1 MNAQGDEPN
10 GKHICPEQRRAC
22 RTMQARFCVYACAFL
37 ELAVELN
44 SFSLGRVLP
53 PRGFSCRAKYF
64 AVGYLPDP
72 ACDDALDSDPVD
84 PEFVAFPPESVEPEP
99 ELFALLEF
107 EFVLLLEVWPEPEPL
122 EDGLLLPLAELEFS
136 DPEFVLLEFVPDSVV
151 DEELEALCVEF
162 C

>member
-1 MNAQGDEPN
+1 MY
-10 GKHICPEQRRAC
+10 
-22 RTMQARFCVYACAFL
+22 VCAFL
-37 ELAVELN
+37 ELPVELN
-44 SFSLGRVLP
+44 SFPLGRVLP

-84 PEFVAFPPESVEPEP
+84 SEFAVFPFELVEP

>member
-1 MNAQGDEPN
+1 M
-10 GKHICPEQRRAC
+10 
-22 RTMQARFCVYACAFL
+22 YACAFL
-37 ELAVELN
+37 ELAAELN

-72 ACDDALDSDPVD
+72 ACDDVLDSDPVD
-84 PEFVAFPPESVEPEP
+84 PEFVAFPLEFVEPEP

-107 EFVLLLEVWPEPEPL
+107 EFVLSLEVWPEPEPL
-122 EDGLLLPLAELEFS
+122 EDGLWLPLAELEFPDS
-136 DPEFVLLEFVPDSVV
+136 EFVLLEFVPDSVV

>member
-1 MNAQGDEPN
+1 
-10 GKHICPEQRRAC
+10 
-22 RTMQARFCVYACAFL
+22 MQARFCMYACAFL
-37 ELAVELN
+37 ELAVGLN
-44 SFSLGRVLP
+44 SFSLVRVLP

-72 ACDDALDSDPVD
+72 ACDDALDSDPAD
-84 PEFVAFPPESVEPEP
+84 PEFVAFPPESVEPEPEP

-136 DPEFVLLEFVPDSVV
+136 DPELVLLEFVPDSVV

>member
-1 MNAQGDEPN
+1 M
-10 GKHICPEQRRAC
+10 
-22 RTMQARFCVYACAFL
+22 YACAFL

-53 PRGFSCRAKYF
+53 PRGFSCRVKYF
-64 AVGYLPDP
+64 VVGYLPDP

-84 PEFVAFPPESVEPEP
+84 SEFATFPFELVEP

-136 DPEFVLLEFVPDSVV
+136 DPEFVLLEFVPDSVA

>member
-1 MNAQGDEPN
+1 M
-10 GKHICPEQRRAC
+10 
-22 RTMQARFCVYACAFL
+22 YACAFL
-37 ELAVELN
+37 ELAAELN

-72 ACDDALDSDPVD
+72 ACDDVLDSDPVD
-84 PEFVAFPPESVEPEP
+84 PEFVAFPLEFVEPEP

-107 EFVLLLEVWPEPEPL
+107 EFVLSLEVWPEPEPL
-122 EDGLLLPLAELEFS
+122 EDGLLLPLAELEFPDS
-136 DPEFVLLEFVPDSVV
+136 EFVLLEFAPDSVV
-151 DEELEALCVEF
+151 DEELEAFCVEF

>member
-1 MNAQGDEPN
+1 M
-10 GKHICPEQRRAC
+10 
-22 RTMQARFCVYACAFL
+22 
-37 ELAVELN
+37 
-44 SFSLGRVLP
+44 
-53 PRGFSCRAKYF
+53 
-64 AVGYLPDP
+64 GYLPDP

-84 PEFVAFPPESVEPEP
+84 PEFATFPFELVEP

-136 DPEFVLLEFVPDSVV
+136 DPEFVLLEFVPDSVA

>member
-1 MNAQGDEPN
+1 M
-10 GKHICPEQRRAC
+10 
-22 RTMQARFCVYACAFL
+22 
-37 ELAVELN
+37 
-44 SFSLGRVLP
+44 RVLP

-84 PEFVAFPPESVEPEP
+84 PEFVAFPPEFVEPEP
-99 ELFALLEF
+99 ELFVLLEF
-107 EFVLLLEVWPEPEPL
+107 EFVLSLEVWPEPEPL
-122 EDGLLLPLAELEFS
+122 EDELLLPLAELEFS

>member
-1 MNAQGDEPN
+1 
-10 GKHICPEQRRAC
+10 
-22 RTMQARFCVYACAFL
+22 MQARFCVYACAFL

-136 DPEFVLLEFVPDSVV
+136 DPEFVVLEFVPDSVV

>member
-1 MNAQGDEPN
+1 
-10 GKHICPEQRRAC
+10 
-22 RTMQARFCVYACAFL
+22 MQARFCMYACAFL
-37 ELAVELN
+37 ELPVELN
-44 SFSLGRVLP
+44 SFSLVRVLP

-99 ELFALLEF
+99 ELFVLLEF
-107 EFVLLLEVWPEPEPL
+107 ELVLLLEVWPEPEPL
-122 EDGLLLPLAELEFS
+122 EDELLLPLAELEFS

>member
-1 MNAQGDEPN
+1 
-10 GKHICPEQRRAC
+10 
-22 RTMQARFCVYACAFL
+22 MQARFCMYACAFL

-84 PEFVAFPPESVEPEP
+84 PEFVGFPPEFVEPEPEP

-107 EFVLLLEVWPEPEPL
+107 EFVLSPEV
-122 EDGLLLPLAELEFS
+122 
-136 DPEFVLLEFVPDSVV
+136 
-151 DEELEALCVEF
+151 
-162 C
+162 

>member
-1 MNAQGDEPN
+1 M
-10 GKHICPEQRRAC
+10 
-22 RTMQARFCVYACAFL
+22 YACAFL

-44 SFSLGRVLP
+44 SFFTCARVAASRLFLP
-53 PRGFSCRAKYF
+53 SKYF

-72 ACDDALDSDPVD
+72 ACDDALDSDSVA
-84 PEFVAFPPESVEPEP
+84 PEFVAFPPEFVEPEP

-107 EFVLLLEVWPEPEPL
+107 EFVLSLEVWPEPEPL
-122 EDGLLLPLAELEFS
+122 EDELLLPLAELEFS

>member
-1 MNAQGDEPN
+1 M
-10 GKHICPEQRRAC
+10 
-22 RTMQARFCVYACAFL
+22 
-37 ELAVELN
+37 ELN

-53 PRGFSCRAKYF
+53 PRGFSCRVKYF
-64 AVGYLPDP
+64 VVGYLPDP

-84 PEFVAFPPESVEPEP
+84 SEFATFPFELVEP

>member
-1 MNAQGDEPN
+1 M
-10 GKHICPEQRRAC
+10 R
-22 RTMQARFCVYACAFL
+22 ARFCVYACAFL

-53 PRGFSCRAKYF
+53 SRGFSCRVKYF

-84 PEFVAFPPESVEPEP
+84 SEFAVFPFELVEP

-107 EFVLLLEVWPEPEPL
+107 EFVLSLEVWPEPEPL
-122 EDGLLLPLAELEFS
+122 EDELLLPLAELEFS

>member
-1 MNAQGDEPN
+1 M
-10 GKHICPEQRRAC
+10 
-22 RTMQARFCVYACAFL
+22 YACAFL

-44 SFSLGRVLP
+44 SFSLVRVLSS
-53 PRGFSCRAKYF
+53 RSFSCRAKYY

-72 ACDDALDSDPVD
+72 ACDDVLDSDPVD
-84 PEFVAFPPESVEPEP
+84 PEFVAFPSEFVEPEP

>member
-1 MNAQGDEPN
+1 
-10 GKHICPEQRRAC
+10 
-22 RTMQARFCVYACAFL
+22 MQARFCMYACAFL
-37 ELAVELN
+37 ELPVELN

-84 PEFVAFPPESVEPEP
+84 SEFAVFPFELVEP

-122 EDGLLLPLAELEFS
+122 EDELLLPLAELEFS

>member
-1 MNAQGDEPN
+1 M
-10 GKHICPEQRRAC
+10 
-22 RTMQARFCVYACAFL
+22 YACAFL

-53 PRGFSCRAKYF
+53 PRGFSCRVKYF
-64 AVGYLPDP
+64 VVGYLPDP

-84 PEFVAFPPESVEPEP
+84 SEFATFPFELVES

-136 DPEFVLLEFVPDSVV
+136 DPEFVLLEFVPDSVA

>member
-1 MNAQGDEPN
+1 
-10 GKHICPEQRRAC
+10 
-22 RTMQARFCVYACAFL
+22 MQARFCMYACAFL
-37 ELAVELN
+37 KLAVGLN
-44 SFSLGRVLP
+44 SFSLVRVLP

>member
-1 MNAQGDEPN
+1 M
-10 GKHICPEQRRAC
+10 
-22 RTMQARFCVYACAFL
+22 YACAFL

-84 PEFVAFPPESVEPEP
+84 PEFVAFPLEFVGPEP

-107 EFVLLLEVWPEPEPL
+107 EFVLSPEVWPEPEPL
-122 EDGLLLPLAELEFS
+122 EVEPLLLLAELEFS
-136 DPEFVLLEFVPDSVV
+136 DPEFVLLEFAPDSVA

>member
-1 MNAQGDEPN
+1 M
-10 GKHICPEQRRAC
+10 
-22 RTMQARFCVYACAFL
+22 
-37 ELAVELN
+37 
-44 SFSLGRVLP
+44 RVLP
-53 PRGFSCRAKYF
+53 PCGFSCRAKYF

-72 ACDDALDSDPVD
+72 ACDDALDSDSVA
-84 PEFVAFPPESVEPEP
+84 PEFVAFPPEFVEPEP

-107 EFVLLLEVWPEPEPL
+107 EFVLSLEVWPEPEPL
-122 EDGLLLPLAELEFS
+122 EDELLLPLAELEFS

>member
-1 MNAQGDEPN
+1 
-10 GKHICPEQRRAC
+10 
-22 RTMQARFCVYACAFL
+22 MQPRFCMYAYAFL

-44 SFSLGRVLP
+44 SFSLVRVLP

-84 PEFVAFPPESVEPEP
+84 PGFVAFPPEFVEPEP

-107 EFVLLLEVWPEPEPL
+107 EFVLSPEVWLEPEPL

-136 DPEFVLLEFVPDSVV
+136 GPEFVLLEFVPDSVA

>member
-1 MNAQGDEPN
+1 M
-10 GKHICPEQRRAC
+10 
-22 RTMQARFCVYACAFL
+22 YACAFL

-53 PRGFSCRAKYF
+53 SRGFSCRAKYF

-72 ACDDALDSDPVD
+72 ACDDALDSDSVD
-84 PEFVAFPPESVEPEP
+84 PEFAVFPFELVEP

-107 EFVLLLEVWPEPEPL
+107 EFVLSLEVWPEPEPL
-122 EDGLLLPLAELEFS
+122 EDELLLPLAELEFS
-136 DPEFVLLEFVPDSVV
+136 DPEFVLLEFAPDSVV

>member
-1 MNAQGDEPN
+1 
-10 GKHICPEQRRAC
+10 
-22 RTMQARFCVYACAFL
+22 MQARFCMYACTFL
-37 ELAVELN
+37 ELPVGLN

-72 ACDDALDSDPVD
+72 ACDDAPDSNPVD

-107 EFVLLLEVWPEPEPL
+107 EFVLLLEAWPEPELL
-122 EDGLLLPLAELEFS
+122 EDELLLPLAELEFS

>member
-1 MNAQGDEPN
+1 M
-10 GKHICPEQRRAC
+10 
-22 RTMQARFCVYACAFL
+22 YACAFL
-37 ELAVELN
+37 ELPVELN

-53 PRGFSCRAKYF
+53 PRGFSCRAKYY

-84 PEFVAFPPESVEPEP
+84 PEFVAFPPEFVEPEP
-99 ELFALLEF
+99 VLFALLEF
-107 EFVLLLEVWPEPEPL
+107 EFVLSLEVWSEPEPL
-122 EDGLLLPLAELEFS
+122 GDELLLPLVELEFS

>member
-1 MNAQGDEPN
+1 M
-10 GKHICPEQRRAC
+10 
-22 RTMQARFCVYACAFL
+22 YACAFL

-44 SFSLGRVLP
+44 SFSLVRVLP
-53 PRGFSCRAKYF
+53 SRSFSCRAKYY

-84 PEFVAFPPESVEPEP
+84 PEFVAFPSEFVEPEP

-122 EDGLLLPLAELEFS
+122 GDGLLLPLAELEFS

>member
-1 MNAQGDEPN
+1 
-10 GKHICPEQRRAC
+10 
-22 RTMQARFCVYACAFL
+22 MQARFCMYACAFL
-37 ELAVELN
+37 KLAVGLN
-44 SFSLGRVLP
+44 SFSLVRVLP
-53 PRGFSCRAKYF
+53 PRGFSCRAEYF

-84 PEFVAFPPESVEPEP
+84 PEFVAFPPEFVEPEP
-99 ELFALLEF
+99 ESELFALLEF
-107 EFVLLLEVWPEPEPL
+107 EFVLSLEVWPEPEPL

-136 DPEFVLLEFVPDSVV
+136 DPEFVLLEFVPDSVA

>member
-1 MNAQGDEPN
+1 
-10 GKHICPEQRRAC
+10 
-22 RTMQARFCVYACAFL
+22 MQARFCMYACAFL
-37 ELAVELN
+37 KLAVGLN
-44 SFSLGRVLP
+44 SFSLVRVLP

-84 PEFVAFPPESVEPEP
+84 SEFAVFPPESVEPEP
-99 ELFALLEF
+99 ELFALLEL
-107 EFVLLLEVWPEPEPL
+107 EFVLSLEVWPEPEPL
-122 EDGLLLPLAELEFS
+122 EDELLLPLAELEFS

>member
-1 MNAQGDEPN
+1 
-10 GKHICPEQRRAC
+10 
-22 RTMQARFCVYACAFL
+22 MQVRFCMYACAFL
-37 ELAVELN
+37 ELAVGLN
-44 SFSLGRVLP
+44 SFSLVRVLP

-99 ELFALLEF
+99 ELFALLGF

-122 EDGLLLPLAELEFS
+122 EDELLLPLAELEFS

>member
-1 MNAQGDEPN
+1 
-10 GKHICPEQRRAC
+10 
-22 RTMQARFCVYACAFL
+22 MQARFCMYACAFL
-37 ELAVELN
+37 ELAVGLN

-72 ACDDALDSDPVD
+72 ACDDALESDPVD
-84 PEFVAFPPESVEPEP
+84 PEFAAFPLELVEP

-107 EFVLLLEVWPEPEPL
+107 EFVLSLEVWPEPEPL
-122 EDGLLLPLAELEFS
+122 EDELLLPLAELEFS

>member
-1 MNAQGDEPN
+1 M
-10 GKHICPEQRRAC
+10 
-22 RTMQARFCVYACAFL
+22 YACAFL

-53 PRGFSCRAKYF
+53 HRGFSCRAKYF

-84 PEFVAFPPESVEPEP
+84 PEFVAFPPEFVEPEP
-99 ELFALLEF
+99 ELFVLLEF
-107 EFVLLLEVWPEPEPL
+107 EFVLSLEVWPELEPFDV
-122 EDGLLLPLAELEFS
+122 ELLLPFAELEFS
-136 DPEFVLLEFVPDSVV
+136 DPEFVLLEFVPDSVA
-151 DEELEALCVEF
+151 DEEPEVFCVEF

>member
-1 MNAQGDEPN
+1 M
-10 GKHICPEQRRAC
+10 
-22 RTMQARFCVYACAFL
+22 YACAFL
-37 ELAVELN
+37 ELPVELN
-44 SFSLGRVLP
+44 SFLLGRVLP

-84 PEFVAFPPESVEPEP
+84 SEFAVFPFELVEP

>member
-1 MNAQGDEPN
+1 
-10 GKHICPEQRRAC
+10 
-22 RTMQARFCVYACAFL
+22 MQARFLYVCMRFL
-37 ELAVELN
+37 EVGCGAEFVFTCACVAASRL
-44 SFSLGRVLP
+44 
-53 PRGFSCRAKYF
+53 FSCRAKYF

-84 PEFVAFPPESVEPEP
+84 PEFVSFPPEFVEPEPEP

-107 EFVLLLEVWPEPEPL
+107 EFVLSLEVWPEPEPL

-136 DPEFVLLEFVPDSVV
+136 DPEFVLLEFVPDSVA

>member
-1 MNAQGDEPN
+1 
-10 GKHICPEQRRAC
+10 
-22 RTMQARFCVYACAFL
+22 MQARFCMYACAFL
-37 ELAVELN
+37 ELAVGLN
-44 SFSLGRVLP
+44 SFSLVRVLP

-72 ACDDALDSDPVD
+72 VCDDALDSDPVD
-84 PEFVAFPPESVEPEP
+84 PEFVAFPPESVEPEPEP